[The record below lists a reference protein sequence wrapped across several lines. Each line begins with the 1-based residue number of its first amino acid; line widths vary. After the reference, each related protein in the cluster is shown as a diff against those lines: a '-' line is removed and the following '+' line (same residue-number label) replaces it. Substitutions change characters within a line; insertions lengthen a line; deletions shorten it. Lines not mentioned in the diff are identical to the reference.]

1 MKTPAYLLLA
11 SSIAA
16 IVAGCGPQSSSPL
29 ATVPAAKPLVETPA
43 PAKIE
48 ESTPSEKFERAPDLG
63 QVAPA
68 SAELPAETASPAAAK
83 PPKESEAPA
92 SRPKAD
98 RQPTKPGDPEKVTFD
113 DLILGMQP
121 DMVYRPFMLTDRVK
135 DLDGKKVRL
144 TGDMLSFDSQ
154 KVDKFVILRNKQCK
168 YGAGGQADHVAM
180 VYMKKGHTMKYTDK
194 TVYMEGVLKVA
205 PEKGTDGN
213 TWHVY
218 TLEDAVAK

>member
-11 SSIAA
+11 SLAAA
-16 IVAGCGPQSSSPL
+16 IATGCGPQSSHPL
-29 ATVPAAKPLVETPA
+29 VTVPAAKPRVETPA

-48 ESTPSEKFERAPDLG
+48 ESTLTEKIERAPDFG

-68 SAELPAETASPAAAK
+68 SAELPAEPASAVAAK
-83 PPKESEAPA
+83 PPTEPEPA
-92 SRPKAD
+92 AARPKAD
-98 RQPTKPGDPEKVTFD
+98 RQPTKPGDPDKITFD

-135 DLDGKKVRL
+135 ELDGKKVRL
-144 TGDMLSFDSQ
+144 TGDMLSHDSL

-180 VYMKKGHTMKYTDK
+180 VYMKKGHKMKYTDK

-205 PEKGTDGN
+205 PEKGEDGN

-218 TLEDAVAK
+218 VLEDAEAK